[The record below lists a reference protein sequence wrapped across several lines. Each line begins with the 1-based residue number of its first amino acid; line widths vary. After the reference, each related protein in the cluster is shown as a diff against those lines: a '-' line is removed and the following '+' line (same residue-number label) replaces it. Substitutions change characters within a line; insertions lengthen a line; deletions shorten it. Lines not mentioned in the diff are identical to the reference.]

1 MGETTEVVASAS
13 DGCAKGCCPAPK
25 KAAADHGHGHGH
37 GHAHGHGHGASKA
50 ASSDGCAK
58 KKQQQIMDM
67 DMDTDMV
74 LQKQRQRHLTV
85 VPKDAALRQRKQ
97 QQIMDTDMDMVHKPS
112 LLHRLPTAQR
122 DAARK
127 KMSRLLSQCWLSV
140 SVVSSTSLS
149 QLTQSS
155 YSMEWCRHRSMETT

>member
-1 MGETTEVVASAS
+1 MDTDMHTDMGMVLQKQRHLTVV
-13 DGCAKGCCPAPK
+13 PK
-25 KAAADHGHGHGH
+25 DAALRQ
-37 GHAHGHGHGASKA
+37 
-50 ASSDGCAK
+50 
-58 KKQQQIMDM
+58 KKQQQIMDT
-67 DMDTDMV
+67 DMDTGMV

-85 VPKDAALRQRKQ
+85 VPKDAALLQKKQ
-97 QQIMDTDMDMVHKPS
+97 QQIMDTDMDMVHKPSLLHRLPTAQRDAARKKKSRLPSHS

-155 YSMEWCRHRSMETT
+155 YLMEWCRHRSMETT